1 MPSLDDLARIFAAFS
16 YFQLELGLLLA
27 VALVVIVSDWRLSL
41 LALATQYIL
50 VAILLSTLIPLQI
63 AVVRMIAGGL
73 VALMFYITAR
83 RTHPARRRRAAQ
95 SNPTEAFEI
104 ARGVFWTNLPFR
116 LIGLALVASSVIGA
130 SEQFVL
136 LNAPLLFWVTGLW
149 LAGGG
154 LLTIALTRD
163 ALRLGMGL
171 LFFTSGFGI
180 IYLSIDNSLI
190 IYALLVIADLV
201 IALAISH
208 IASAPAQVDG
218 IASDSRR
225 RRGEM

>member
-1 MPSLDDLARIFAAFS
+1 MPSLDDLTRAFASVTTFE
-16 YFQLELGLLLA
+16 LVLGLLLTVA
-27 VALVVIVSDWRLSL
+27 VVVLIADWRASL
-41 LALATQYIL
+41 LALAVQYVV

-63 AVVRMIAGGL
+63 AAVRMIAGGL
-73 VALMFYITAR
+73 VAIMFYITAR
-83 RTHPARRRRAAQ
+83 RVQRRRRGQRAPDEPLLIDE
-95 SNPTEAFEI
+95 PT
-104 ARGVFWTNLPFR
+104 RGVFWTNLPFR
-116 LIGLALVASSVIGA
+116 LIGLALVALSVVAMSG
-130 SEQFVL
+130 QFVL

-163 ALRLGMGL
+163 ALKLGMGL

-180 IYLSIDNSLI
+180 IYLSIDNSLL

-208 IASAPAQVDG
+208 IASVPAQG
-218 IASDSRR
+218 MGRR
-225 RRGEM
+225 HGEL